1 AQVTEPTSAE
11 SGMRPRTSAAAS
23 ASAVNPGP
31 SVPTINASLVEGG
44 AVENSLSVTDGS
56 RGVSAAIVKPW
67 ARSWA
72 RPSGHF
78 SIRANGTLNVA
89 AIDVRMALRYSG
101 SQQVGLRST
110 ASEENPA
117 AFC

>member
-1 AQVTEPTSAE
+1 
-11 SGMRPRTSAAAS
+11 
-23 ASAVNPGP
+23 
-31 SVPTINASLVEGG
+31 
-44 AVENSLSVTDGS
+44 SVTDGS

-72 RPSGHF
+72 RSSGHF

-89 AIDVRMALRYSG
+89 AIDVRIALRYSG

-110 ASEENPA
+110 ASEENAAALRNTPPTLSALVTPSSITTIVRLFRVSVTSASRPA
-117 AFC
+117 NVGTGGGAEG